1 MMKQLK
7 KIQNALN
14 IQSYVEDLI
23 QINSEPELNELQ
35 NLINHNQSM
44 LLIGEG
50 TNLVLPEKIS
60 HSVVQPK
67 INFIQHINKY
77 EVKVGSGVNWTI
89 LVKYC
94 LQHNMFG
101 FENLIDIPGSVGAAP
116 VQNIGAFGVEISKFI
131 KAVDCV
137 DLTNGDQ
144 VRLSQQQCAFSYR
157 SSIFKN
163 KRYLIIA
170 VHFRFPPTHKLICH
184 YESIQKLMKQKG
196 MAPNDL
202 SPLIL
207 SELVSEI
214 RSSNLPN
221 PSIIPNV
228 GSFFKNPII
237 RKSDLSLKNFKE
249 TDLIIWDVGN
259 EKIKLGAGRL
269 IELVKSRFQ
278 YNTNVDVYHNH
289 ALVIVN
295 KNNAKQQDVLK
306 FVDEIKLLIEEEF
319 SITLEVEPEII
330 YS

>member
-1 MMKQLK
+1 MKQLK
-7 KIQNALN
+7 KISNALN
-14 IQSYVEDLI
+14 IQSYADDLI
-23 QINSEPELNELQ
+23 QITSKSEINELL
-35 NLINHNQSM
+35 NLINDNQSF
-44 LLIGEG
+44 LVIGEG
-50 TNLVLPEKIS
+50 TNLVLPENIS
-60 HSVVQPK
+60 FSVVQPK
-67 INFIQHINKY
+67 INFIEQINEH
-77 EVKVGSGVNWTI
+77 EVKVGSGINWTT

-137 DLTNGDQ
+137 DLVNGDQ
-144 VRLSQQQCAFSYR
+144 ITLSQQQCEFSYR
-157 SSIFKN
+157 SSIFQK
-163 KRYLIIA
+163 KRYLITA
-170 VHFRFPPTHKLICH
+170 VHFHFPSTHKLICH
-184 YESIQKLMKQKG
+184 YDSIQVLMKKKG
-196 MAPNDL
+196 MISEDL
-202 SPLIL
+202 SPIIL

-237 RKSDLSLKNFKE
+237 KKADLSLKNFKE
-249 TDLIIWDVGN
+249 SDLIIWDVGD
-259 EKIKLGAGRL
+259 EKIKLGAGRM
-269 IELVKSRFQ
+269 IELIKSRFQ
-278 YNTNVDVYHNH
+278 YNINVDVYQKH

-295 KNNAKQQDVLK
+295 KNNAKQEDVLK
-306 FVDEIKLLIEEEF
+306 FVDEIKSLIEEEF

>member
-1 MMKQLK
+1 MKQLK
-7 KIQNALN
+7 KISNALN
-14 IQSYVEDLI
+14 IQSYADNLI
-23 QINSEPELNELQ
+23 QITSKSEINELL
-35 NLINHNQSM
+35 NLINDNRS
-44 LLIGEG
+44 LLVIGEG
-50 TNLVLPEKIS
+50 TNLVLPENIS
-60 HSVVQPK
+60 FSVVQPK
-67 INFIQHINKY
+67 INFIEQINEH
-77 EVKVGSGVNWTI
+77 EVKVGSGINWTT

-137 DLTNGDQ
+137 DLVNGDQ
-144 VRLSQQQCAFSYR
+144 ITLSQQQCEFSYR
-157 SSIFKN
+157 SSIFQK
-163 KRYLIIA
+163 KRYLITA
-170 VHFRFPPTHKLICH
+170 VHFHFPSTHKLICH
-184 YESIQKLMKQKG
+184 YDSIQVLMKKKG
-196 MAPNDL
+196 MISEDL
-202 SPLIL
+202 SPIIL

-237 RKSDLSLKNFKE
+237 KKGDLSLKNFKE
-249 TDLIIWDVGN
+249 SDLIIWDVDD
-259 EKIKLGAGRL
+259 EKIKLGAGRM
-269 IELVKSRFQ
+269 IELIKSRFQ
-278 YNTNVDVYHNH
+278 YNINVDVYQKH

-295 KNNAKQQDVLK
+295 KNNAKQEDVLK
-306 FVDEIKLLIEEEF
+306 FVDEIKSLIEEEF

>member
-1 MMKQLK
+1 MKQLK
-7 KIQNALN
+7 KISNALN
-14 IQSYVEDLI
+14 IQSYADNLI
-23 QINSEPELNELQ
+23 QITSKSEVNELL
-35 NLINHNQSM
+35 NLINDNRS
-44 LLIGEG
+44 LLVIGEG
-50 TNLVLPEKIS
+50 TNLVLPENIS
-60 HSVVQPK
+60 FSVVQPK
-67 INFIQHINKY
+67 INFIEQINEH
-77 EVKVGSGVNWTI
+77 EVKVGSGINWTT

-137 DLTNGDQ
+137 DLVNGDQ
-144 VRLSQQQCAFSYR
+144 ITLSQQQCEFSYR
-157 SSIFKN
+157 SSIFQK
-163 KRYLIIA
+163 KRYLITA
-170 VHFRFPPTHKLICH
+170 VHFHFPSTHKLICH
-184 YESIQKLMKQKG
+184 YDSIQVLMKKKG
-196 MAPNDL
+196 MISEDL
-202 SPLIL
+202 SPIIL

-237 RKSDLSLKNFKE
+237 KKADLSLKNFKE
-249 TDLIIWDVGN
+249 SDLIIWDVGD
-259 EKIKLGAGRL
+259 EKIKLGAGRM
-269 IELVKSRFQ
+269 IELIKSRFQ
-278 YNTNVDVYHNH
+278 YNINVDVYQKH

-295 KNNAKQQDVLK
+295 KNNAKQEDVLK
-306 FVDEIKLLIEEEF
+306 FVDEIKSLIEEEF

>member
-1 MMKQLK
+1 MKQFK
-7 KIQNALN
+7 KIHNALN
-14 IQSYVEDLI
+14 IQSYADNLI
-23 QINSEPELNELQ
+23 QITSKSEINELL
-35 NLINHNQSM
+35 NLINDNRS
-44 LLIGEG
+44 LLVIGEG
-50 TNLVLPEKIS
+50 TNLVLPENIS
-60 HSVVQPK
+60 FSVVQPK
-67 INFIQHINKY
+67 INFIEQIN
-77 EVKVGSGVNWTI
+77 EHEIKVGSGINWTT

-94 LQHNMFG
+94 LEHNMFG

-137 DLTNGDQ
+137 DLINGDQ
-144 VRLSQQQCAFSYR
+144 ITLSQQQCEFSYR
-157 SSIFKN
+157 SSIFQK
-163 KRYLIIA
+163 KRYLITA
-170 VHFRFPPTHKLICH
+170 VHFHFPSTHKLICH
-184 YESIQKLMKQKG
+184 YDSIQVLMKKKG
-196 MAPNDL
+196 MISEDL

-237 RKSDLSLKNFKE
+237 KKADLSLKNFKE
-249 TDLIIWDVGN
+249 SDLIIWDVGD
-259 EKIKLGAGRL
+259 EKIKLGAGRM
-269 IELVKSRFQ
+269 IELIKSRFQ
-278 YNTNVDVYHNH
+278 YNINVDVYQKH

-295 KNNAKQQDVLK
+295 KNNAKQEDVLK
-306 FVDEIKLLIEEEF
+306 FVDEIKSLIEEEF

>member
-1 MMKQLK
+1 MKKFK
-7 KIQNALN
+7 KIHNALN
-14 IQSYVEDLI
+14 IQSYADDLI
-23 QINSEPELNELQ
+23 QITSKSEVNELL
-35 NLINHNQSM
+35 NLINDNRS
-44 LLIGEG
+44 LLVIGEG
-50 TNLVLPEKIS
+50 TNLVLPENIS
-60 HSVVQPK
+60 FSVVQPK
-67 INFIQHINKY
+67 INFIEQINEH
-77 EVKVGSGVNWTI
+77 EVKVGSGINWTT

-137 DLTNGDQ
+137 DLVNGDQ
-144 VRLSQQQCAFSYR
+144 ITLSQQQCEFSYR
-157 SSIFKN
+157 SSIFQK
-163 KRYLIIA
+163 KRYLITA
-170 VHFRFPPTHKLICH
+170 VHFHFPSTHKLICH
-184 YESIQKLMKQKG
+184 YDSIQALMKKKG
-196 MAPNDL
+196 MISEDL
-202 SPLIL
+202 SPIIL

-237 RKSDLSLKNFKE
+237 KKADLSLKNFKE
-249 TDLIIWDVGN
+249 SDLIIWDVGD
-259 EKIKLGAGRL
+259 EKIKLGAGRM
-269 IELVKSRFQ
+269 IELIKSRFQ
-278 YNTNVDVYHNH
+278 YNINVDVYQKH

-295 KNNAKQQDVLK
+295 KNNAKQEDVLK
-306 FVDEIKLLIEEEF
+306 FVDEIKSLIEEEF

>member
-1 MMKQLK
+1 MKQFK
-7 KIQNALN
+7 KIHNALN
-14 IQSYVEDLI
+14 IQSYADDLI
-23 QINSEPELNELQ
+23 QITSKSEVNELL
-35 NLINHNQSM
+35 NLINDNRS
-44 LLIGEG
+44 LLVIGEG
-50 TNLVLPEKIS
+50 TNLVLPENIS
-60 HSVVQPK
+60 FSVVQPK
-67 INFIQHINKY
+67 INFIEQINEH
-77 EVKVGSGVNWTI
+77 EVKVGSGINWTT

-137 DLTNGDQ
+137 DLVNGDQ
-144 VRLSQQQCAFSYR
+144 ITLSQQQCEFSYR
-157 SSIFKN
+157 SSIFQK
-163 KRYLIIA
+163 KRYLITA
-170 VHFRFPPTHKLICH
+170 VHFHFPSTHKLICH
-184 YESIQKLMKQKG
+184 YDSIQVLMKKKG
-196 MAPNDL
+196 MISKDL
-202 SPLIL
+202 SPIIL

-237 RKSDLSLKNFKE
+237 KKADLSLKNFKE
-249 TDLIIWDVGN
+249 SDLIIWDVGD
-259 EKIKLGAGRL
+259 EKIKLGAGRM
-269 IELVKSRFQ
+269 IELIKSRFQ
-278 YNTNVDVYHNH
+278 YNINVDVYQKH

-295 KNNAKQQDVLK
+295 KNNAKQEDVLK
-306 FVDEIKLLIEEEF
+306 FVDEIKSLIEEEF

>member
-1 MMKQLK
+1 MKQFK
-7 KIQNALN
+7 KIHNSLN
-14 IQSYVEDLI
+14 IQSYADDLI
-23 QINSEPELNELQ
+23 QITSKSEVNELL
-35 NLINHNQSM
+35 NLINDNRS
-44 LLIGEG
+44 LLVIGEG
-50 TNLVLPEKIS
+50 TNLVLPENIS
-60 HSVVQPK
+60 FSVVQPK
-67 INFIQHINKY
+67 INFIEQINEH
-77 EVKVGSGVNWTI
+77 EVKVGSGINWTT

-137 DLTNGDQ
+137 DLVNGDQ
-144 VRLSQQQCAFSYR
+144 ITLSQQQCEFSYR
-157 SSIFKN
+157 SSIFQK
-163 KRYLIIA
+163 KRYLITA
-170 VHFRFPPTHKLICH
+170 VHFHFPSTHKLICH
-184 YESIQKLMKQKG
+184 YDSIQVLMKKKG
-196 MAPNDL
+196 MISEDL
-202 SPLIL
+202 SPIIL

-237 RKSDLSLKNFKE
+237 KKADLSLKNFKE
-249 TDLIIWDVGN
+249 SDLIIWDVGD
-259 EKIKLGAGRL
+259 EKIKLGAGRM
-269 IELVKSRFQ
+269 IELIKSRFQ
-278 YNTNVDVYHNH
+278 YNINVDVYQKH

-295 KNNAKQQDVLK
+295 KNNAKQEDVLK
-306 FVDEIKLLIEEEF
+306 FVDEIKSLIEEEF

>member
-1 MMKQLK
+1 MKQFK
-7 KIQNALN
+7 KIHNALN
-14 IQSYVEDLI
+14 IQSYADDLI
-23 QINSEPELNELQ
+23 QITSKSEVNELL
-35 NLINHNQSM
+35 NLINDNRS
-44 LLIGEG
+44 LLVIGEG
-50 TNLVLPEKIS
+50 TNLVLPENIS
-60 HSVVQPK
+60 FSVVQPK
-67 INFIQHINKY
+67 INFIEQINEH
-77 EVKVGSGVNWTI
+77 EVKVGSGINWTT

-137 DLTNGDQ
+137 DLVNGDQ
-144 VRLSQQQCAFSYR
+144 ITLSQQQCEFSYR
-157 SSIFKN
+157 SSIFQK
-163 KRYLIIA
+163 KRYLITA
-170 VHFRFPPTHKLICH
+170 VHFHFPSTHKLICH
-184 YESIQKLMKQKG
+184 YDSIQVLMKKKG
-196 MAPNDL
+196 MISEDL
-202 SPLIL
+202 SPIIL

-237 RKSDLSLKNFKE
+237 KKADLSLKNFKE
-249 TDLIIWDVGN
+249 SDLIIWDVDD
-259 EKIKLGAGRL
+259 EKIKLGAGRM
-269 IELVKSRFQ
+269 IELIKSRFQ
-278 YNTNVDVYHNH
+278 YNINVDVYQKH

-295 KNNAKQQDVLK
+295 KNNAKQEDVLK
-306 FVDEIKLLIEEEF
+306 FVDEIKSLIEEEF

>member
-1 MMKQLK
+1 MKQLK
-7 KIQNALN
+7 KISNALN
-14 IQSYVEDLI
+14 IQSYADDLI
-23 QINSEPELNELQ
+23 QITSKSEINELL
-35 NLINHNQSM
+35 NLINDNRS
-44 LLIGEG
+44 LLVIGEG
-50 TNLVLPEKIS
+50 TNLVLPENIS
-60 HSVVQPK
+60 FSVVQPK
-67 INFIQHINKY
+67 INFIEQINEH
-77 EVKVGSGVNWTI
+77 EVKVGSGINWTT

-137 DLTNGDQ
+137 DLVNGDQ
-144 VRLSQQQCAFSYR
+144 ITLSQQQCEFSYR
-157 SSIFKN
+157 SSIFQK
-163 KRYLIIA
+163 KRYLITA
-170 VHFRFPPTHKLICH
+170 VHFHFPSTHKLICH
-184 YESIQKLMKQKG
+184 YDSIQVLMKKKG
-196 MAPNDL
+196 MISEDL
-202 SPLIL
+202 SPIIL

-237 RKSDLSLKNFKE
+237 KKADLSLKNFKE
-249 TDLIIWDVGN
+249 SDLIIWDVGD
-259 EKIKLGAGRL
+259 EKIKLGAGRM
-269 IELVKSRFQ
+269 IELIKSRFQ
-278 YNTNVDVYHNH
+278 YNINVDVYQKH

-295 KNNAKQQDVLK
+295 KNNAKQEDVLK
-306 FVDEIKLLIEEEF
+306 FVDEIKSLIEEEF

>member
-1 MMKQLK
+1 MKQFK
-7 KIQNALN
+7 KIHNALN
-14 IQSYVEDLI
+14 IQSYADDLI
-23 QINSEPELNELQ
+23 QITSKSEVNELL
-35 NLINHNQSM
+35 NLINDNRS
-44 LLIGEG
+44 LLVIGEG
-50 TNLVLPEKIS
+50 TNLVLPENIS
-60 HSVVQPK
+60 FSVVQPK
-67 INFIQHINKY
+67 INFIEQINEH
-77 EVKVGSGVNWTI
+77 EVKVGSGINWTT

-137 DLTNGDQ
+137 DLVNGDQ
-144 VRLSQQQCAFSYR
+144 ITLSQQQCEFSYR
-157 SSIFKN
+157 SSIFQK
-163 KRYLIIA
+163 KRYLITA
-170 VHFRFPPTHKLICH
+170 VHFHFPSTHKLICH
-184 YESIQKLMKQKG
+184 YDSIQVLMKKKG
-196 MAPNDL
+196 MISEDL
-202 SPLIL
+202 SPIIL

-237 RKSDLSLKNFKE
+237 KKGDLSLKNFKE
-249 TDLIIWDVGN
+249 SDLIIWDVGD
-259 EKIKLGAGRL
+259 EKIKLGAGRM
-269 IELVKSRFQ
+269 IELIKSRFQ
-278 YNTNVDVYHNH
+278 YNINVDVYQKH

-295 KNNAKQQDVLK
+295 KNNAKQEDVLK
-306 FVDEIKLLIEEEF
+306 FVDEIKSLIEEEF